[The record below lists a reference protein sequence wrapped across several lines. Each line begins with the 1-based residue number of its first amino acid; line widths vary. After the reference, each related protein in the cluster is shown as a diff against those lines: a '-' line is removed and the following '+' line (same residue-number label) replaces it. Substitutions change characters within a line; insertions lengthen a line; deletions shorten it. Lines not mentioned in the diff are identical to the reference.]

1 MTTNSPPNTDPDSDN
16 IKKTAERRSPSSSSL
31 ILQELDP
38 TLAIAGEIIGDCLL
52 LPDIQSVGSMREC
65 CPHCGD
71 EALQLHL
78 RYRHVKRSHLFCN
91 RCHRCYDALH
101 PDGSSA
107 IASCTLLATPNATAT

>member
-1 MTTNSPPNTDPDSDN
+1 MTTISQPATDSNMNPP
-16 IKKTAERRSPSSSSL
+16 ERRNNTRTQL
-31 ILQELDP
+31 KLCELDP

-107 IASCTLLATPNATAT
+107 IASCTLLATPNATPP

>member
-1 MTTNSPPNTDPDSDN
+1 MSTINQPATDSVTNTP
-16 IKKTAERRSPSSSSL
+16 ERRNHSSTQL
-31 ILQELDP
+31 RLVELDP
-38 TLAIAGEIIGDCLL
+38 RLAIAGEIIGDYLL

-65 CPHCGD
+65 CPFCGD
-71 EALQLHL
+71 EPLQLHL

-107 IASCTLLATPNATAT
+107 IANYALLTIPSVTTP